1 MSQSERRRARRDTAR
16 TSTFLCGIR
25 REPVAHD
32 KQSHRLAP
40 QACVLWVPVMRGYLE
55 SFSPSAFR
63 VVELP
68 GLARLY
74 DEDEATTAALA
85 FREVTGMSVAIRPY
99 YCPHQA
105 H

>member
-1 MSQSERRRARRDTAR
+1 MNRTERRRARRDTQRNNA
-16 TSTFLCGIR
+16 FLSGIR

-32 KQSHRLAP
+32 KQSHRLTP

-55 SFSPSAFR
+55 SFSPNGFR
-63 VVELP
+63 VVEVP

-74 DEDEATTAALA
+74 NEDEATTAALA
-85 FREVTGMSVAIRPY
+85 FREVTGLRVAIRPY
-99 YCPHQA
+99 YCPNCA